1 MRRILSSIG
10 CLLGIVMLM
19 YGRGIASP
27 GNNRSLVISA
37 VVMGTGL
44 IIGLVSAL
52 VYYWDRAYKK
62 PEVDELEILA
72 EAHKQ
77 ADILLANGVEKRG

>member
-1 MRRILSSIG
+1 
-10 CLLGIVMLM
+10 
-19 YGRGIASP
+19 
-27 GNNRSLVISA
+27 
-37 VVMGTGL
+37 MGTGL

-62 PEVDELEILA
+62 PYVDKLEILA

-77 ADILLANGVEKRG
+77 ADSLLTQGVEKRG

>member
-1 MRRILSSIG
+1 
-10 CLLGIVMLM
+10 MLM

-52 VYYWDRAYKK
+52 VYYWDRAYKR
-62 PEVDELEILA
+62 PYVDKLEILKPLRA
-72 EAHKQ
+72 ASSHPKIVRFNN
-77 ADILLANGVEKRG
+77 AP